1 MGERSVLPG
10 RADES
15 LIGAEMQAMEYQ
27 QAAWVAHDR
36 DVPPPDASVLSTA
49 SFEVIER
56 YGDLDLPRA
65 AQKAVAAEARRRS
78 RLHRDGVTD
87 ALAWV
92 ALLLPALAGVVTMG
106 VLLAP

>member
-1 MGERSVLPG
+1 MGERSVLPE

-27 QAAWVAHDR
+27 QAAWVAHDH

-65 AQKAVAAEARRRS
+65 AQRAVAAEARRRA
-78 RLHRDGVTD
+78 RLHRDRVTD
-87 ALAWV
+87 VLAWA
-92 ALLLPALAGVVTMG
+92 ALLLPALAGAIAIR
-106 VLLAP
+106 VLLGS